1 MKFER
6 VLEKFVG
13 EVLGNIGGVL
23 EEKSRRSPSVVRR
36 SPSRV
41 GIFVTNGMP

>member
-23 EEKSRRSPSVVRR
+23 EEKSRRSPSVVR